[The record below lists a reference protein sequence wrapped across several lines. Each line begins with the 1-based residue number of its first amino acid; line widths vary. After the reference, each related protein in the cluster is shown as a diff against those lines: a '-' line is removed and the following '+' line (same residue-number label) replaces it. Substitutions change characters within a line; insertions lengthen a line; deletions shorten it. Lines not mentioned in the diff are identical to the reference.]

1 VALCR
6 IVCKSFAVFLTKTFR
21 DRVHRLRLQL
31 ERNGELINFE
41 DAREEKESSR
51 MREKENLREARR
63 ESFKGKSWPV
73 RLAVSA
79 LIEGAFPLR

>member
-1 VALCR
+1 
-6 IVCKSFAVFLTKTFR
+6 
-21 DRVHRLRLQL
+21 
-31 ERNGELINFE
+31 
-41 DAREEKESSR
+41 